1 MGTVQL
7 LALHHAWAKCS
18 KTITIGNCSATGCE
32 SFLKQLNCHV
42 STSQHCVNIVTVL
55 RCSKLSTI
63 HSGYHCSS
71 DPVQVQSL
79 NYHEASFARSI
90 HALPAFGAASLVL
103 GVWFTLLFFCTSVI
117 WAAQLSSC
125 QCKLHRYNRNIL
137 RCCSLGRFKD
147 KS

>member
-7 LALHHAWAKCS
+7 LALHHARAKCS

-71 DPVQVQSL
+71 DHVQVHSL
-79 NYHEASFARSI
+79 KSHGACFARPT
-90 HALPAFGAASLVL
+90 HAPPAFGAASWVQEL
-103 GVWFTLLFFCTSVI
+103 GVCCFSFVPLLPG
-117 WAAQLSSC
+117 QLSYAAVNASFTGTIEI
-125 QCKLHRYNRNIL
+125 YY
-137 RCCSLGRFKD
+137 GVAV
-147 KS
+147 